1 MDLTQIY
8 GLFSTDKERPFVN
21 MTINGVTVK
30 FLCDSGADRSLL
42 KDEVPGVEKGKG
54 FIVLVAANGKTRVT
68 PTSKPTQITDETG
81 QSHKAQLILGSE
93 CPINLLGR
101 DLMHK
106 FGIALVP
113 TDQGMKA
120 VWVGRE
126 NVLQA
131 RGTPLKWWSLDLP
144 ENDPAQ
150 ISQKLLEVAR
160 EQQQT
165 QNKVEYQ
172 DPGSCHCTLRVKR
185 PQDQAPS
192 TKWEKQFA
200 SLGPQRL
207 HLQYIYAS
215 SSGQAGALV
224 KLPEEA
230 AELRRPE
237 GPTVPHVSL
246 SKPSRDEWKSI
257 GWFVGAC
264 QDKTMTWTPTEG
276 GWERSQVP
284 SNNWN
289 WDWTTNRPGDPVYR
303 KYLGW
308 TVTTTPR
315 VHLSANR

>member
-8 GLFSTDKERPFVN
+8 GLFTKDEERPFVN

-42 KDEVPGVEKGKG
+42 RDEVPKVEKGKG
-54 FIVLVAANGKTRVT
+54 FIVLAAANGKAKVT
-68 PTSKPTQITDETG
+68 PMSKPTQVTDETG
-81 QSHKAQLILGSE
+81 QSHKAQLVLSPE
-93 CPINLLGR
+93 CPVNLLGR

-120 VWVGRE
+120 VWVEGE

-131 RGTPLKWWSLDLP
+131 RGAPLKWWSLDLP

-150 ISQKLLEVAR
+150 ISQKLLEITR
-160 EQQQT
+160 EQQQQQT
-165 QNKVEYQ
+165 RNKVEYQ
-172 DPGSCHCTLRVKR
+172 DSNSCHCTLRVKR

-192 TKWEKQFA
+192 TQWEKQFA
-200 SLGPQRL
+200 GLGPQRL
-207 HLQYIYAS
+207 HLQYIYTS
-215 SSGQAGALV
+215 PSGQTGVLV

-230 AELRRPE
+230 AELAHLE
-237 GPTVPHVSL
+237 APTVPHISL
-246 SKPSRDEWKSI
+246 SKTPWDEWKSI

-264 QDKTMTWTPTEG
+264 QNERMTWEPAGDWEHSKTPG
-276 GWERSQVP
+276 G
-284 SNNWN
+284 
-289 WDWTTNRPGDPVYR
+289 TPVYR

-308 TVTTTPR
+308 TVTTTPK
-315 VHLSANR
+315 VHLSAKK